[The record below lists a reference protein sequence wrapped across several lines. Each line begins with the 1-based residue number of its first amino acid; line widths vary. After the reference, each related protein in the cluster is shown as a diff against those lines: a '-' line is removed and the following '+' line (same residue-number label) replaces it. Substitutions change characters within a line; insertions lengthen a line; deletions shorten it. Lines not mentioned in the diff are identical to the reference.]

1 VHSLPAYFIRPGDP
15 DVPIVYTVDRIRDG
29 RSFTT
34 RRVVVVQHGRPI
46 FAFSAS
52 FQVAE
57 TGPEYQSPMPESA
70 VMAPAMTKATAGWA
84 ARPRWRPR
92 AWTGC
97 A

>member
-1 VHSLPAYFIRPGDP
+1 
-15 DVPIVYTVDRIRDG
+15 
-29 RSFTT
+29 
-34 RRVVVVQHGRPI
+34 
-46 FAFSAS
+46 
-52 FQVAE
+52 VAE

-92 AWTGC
+92 AWTGR